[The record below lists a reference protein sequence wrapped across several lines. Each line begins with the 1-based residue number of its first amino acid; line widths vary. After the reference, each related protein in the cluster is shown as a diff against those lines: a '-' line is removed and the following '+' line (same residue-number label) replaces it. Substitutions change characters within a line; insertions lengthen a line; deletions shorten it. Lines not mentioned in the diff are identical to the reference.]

1 MTGMDSD
8 TLQEFVNY
16 FYENKFD
23 SRKANLLDMVIKHF
37 KKLVKFDFICYVV
50 R

>member
-16 FYENKFD
+16 FYENEFD
-23 SRKANLLDMVIKHF
+23 STKANLLDLVIH
-37 KKLVKFDFICYVV
+37 
-50 R
+50 